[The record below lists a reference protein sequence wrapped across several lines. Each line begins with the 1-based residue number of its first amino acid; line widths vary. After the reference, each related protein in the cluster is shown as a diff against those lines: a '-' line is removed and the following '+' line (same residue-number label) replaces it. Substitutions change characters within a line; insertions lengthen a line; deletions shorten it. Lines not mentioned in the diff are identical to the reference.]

1 MNKLIIIVNETGI
14 FVNHILMETGVPRSH
29 KQHFNIMRLNL
40 VPFDFSPEIVLCN
53 KNSNNNTT
61 DASKQNKTKITTK
74 KKHFYSP
81 EVVAVHISLN
91 KIKISQPQLE
101 IIWDKHWGERGPF
114 LKDGINV
121 ISL

>member
-1 MNKLIIIVNETGI
+1 MNKLIIIVKETGI

-74 KKHFYSP
+74 NNQLHFQNKSINTVQRYTAQPELILTEARYFLYSSS
-81 EVVAVHISLN
+81 V
-91 KIKISQPQLE
+91 
-101 IIWDKHWGERGPF
+101 
-114 LKDGINV
+114 
-121 ISL
+121 